1 VVFVVA
7 ETDYADAALAAAP
20 QMLGALQ
27 YPARQLAIRR
37 P

>member
-1 VVFVVA
+1 VA
-7 ETDYADAALAAAP
+7 ERDYADAGLASAP

-27 YPARQLAIRR
+27 YPARTLAIRR